1 MSRNVYRFVILL
13 IVFSTFSI
21 SSLAQSTTATLSG
34 TVTDEKGAV
43 VAGASVKITNPAT
56 NFQKTVTTDASGKFF
71 LAQLPPATYSLKV
84 ENTGFSPSEVKNVE
98 LNVNDQRTLNI
109 ELKVGNVGGTVQ
121 VTDEPTLIDESASV
135 GTTVNRQF
143 VQNLPLNGRS
153 FQSLFELT
161 PGVVLTPSG
170 DGGQGQFSV
179 NGQRT
184 NSNYITVDGV
194 GANVSAAEPIL
205 SYELDRLFRS
215 ARRPP
220 NVELRSDRAEAG
232 RILLTSSGHDGVSPD
247 DRAYLIQQVG
257 ATTGLAAADAERR
270 VDNGIANARAALNRS
285 RRSTVVLAFSLAT
298 ALLLGAVAAWAAACA
313 GGRHRDGSPLPE
325 WMVHSEKMARRRIV
339 IQ

>member
-1 MSRNVYRFVILL
+1 MTIETALPGAQYSSSRQLQWTPVIAGALAATALSL
-13 IVFSTFSI
+13 ILVTFAAAVGLGVSSTSPTWRDASAALSI
-21 SSLAQSTTATLSG
+21 LSG
-34 TVTDEKGAV
+34 IYLILQAIVSFAFGAYIAGRLGQGTAGSSDEIENRDGLHGLAVWALAVVIGSMVAALIGAATVTRA
-43 VAGASVKITNPAT
+43 NPT
-56 NFQKTVTTDASGKFF
+56 S
-71 LAQLPPATYSLKV
+71 
-84 ENTGFSPSEVKNVE
+84 
-98 LNVNDQRTLNI
+98 
-109 ELKVGNVGGTVQ
+109 
-121 VTDEPTLIDESASV
+121 
-135 GTTVNRQF
+135 
-143 VQNLPLNGRS
+143 
-153 FQSLFELT
+153 
-161 PGVVLTPSG
+161 
-170 DGGQGQFSV
+170 
-179 NGQRT
+179 
-184 NSNYITVDGV
+184 
-194 GANVSAAEPIL
+194 ANVSAAEPIL